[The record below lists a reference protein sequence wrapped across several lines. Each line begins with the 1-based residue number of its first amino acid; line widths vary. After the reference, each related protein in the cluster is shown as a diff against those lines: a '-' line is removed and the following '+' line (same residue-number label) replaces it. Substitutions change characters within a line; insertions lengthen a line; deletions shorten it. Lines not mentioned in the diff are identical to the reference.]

1 MIAEIFIPLSIWIQ
15 MKKHVERDFPLEACG
30 ILGGQDGKIALI
42 LPVKNIY
49 QSQTRFRMDPQ
60 AQIEAF
66 IHLEDF
72 NCDLMSIYH
81 SHPRGNSFPSDEDI
95 DQSYYPEAIQIIWSI
110 CSSRWDC
117 RAYIIKNHIVEEIK
131 IHILE
136 EE

>member
-1 MIAEIFIPLSIWIQ
+1 MIAEIFIPPSIWIQ
-15 MKKHVERDFPLEACG
+15 MKKHVERELPLEACG
-30 ILGGQDGKIALI
+30 ILGGQDGKATLI
-42 LPVKNIY
+42 IPIKNIY

-66 IHLEDF
+66 IRLEDLD
-72 NCDLMSIYH
+72 CELISIYH
-81 SHPRGNSFPSDEDI
+81 SHPRGNSIPSNEDI
-95 DQSYYPEAIQIIWSI
+95 DQSFYPDVVQIIWSI
-110 CSSRWDC
+110 SSNQWDC